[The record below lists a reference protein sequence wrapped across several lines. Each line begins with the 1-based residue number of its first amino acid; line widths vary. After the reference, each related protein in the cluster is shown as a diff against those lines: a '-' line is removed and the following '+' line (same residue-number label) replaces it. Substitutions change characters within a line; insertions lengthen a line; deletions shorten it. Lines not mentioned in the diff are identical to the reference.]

1 MELGG
6 TDSRVSPNVATERLI
21 GTPKFQF
28 CYEKCVV
35 QNTNQYSVFSYYK
48 HCKTVDIK

>member
-6 TDSRVSPNVATERLI
+6 TDSRVSPNIATERLI
-21 GTPKFQF
+21 STPKFQF

-35 QNTNQYSVFSYYK
+35 QTQTNIVHFYITSTAKQ
-48 HCKTVDIK
+48 